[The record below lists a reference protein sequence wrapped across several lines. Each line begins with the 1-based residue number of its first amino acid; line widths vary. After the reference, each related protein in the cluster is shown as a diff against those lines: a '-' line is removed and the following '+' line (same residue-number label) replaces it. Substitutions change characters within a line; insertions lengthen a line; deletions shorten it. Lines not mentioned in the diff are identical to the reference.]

1 MQPGSLDF
9 GDFGGA
15 TKKPSYRR
23 NCSIDNQRRSPI
35 ISASYALSG
44 KLRRADL

>member
-1 MQPGSLDF
+1 LGIF
-9 GDFGGA
+9 GA
-15 TKKPSYRR
+15 EPKKPSYRR
-23 NCSIDNQRRSPI
+23 NCSIDNMRKSPI